1 MNTEKDKI
9 INEAVEKL
17 HNNPLKFVPYRR
29 PSQFNRLRN
38 YNSKI
43 IKKEKGS
50 NSIVSLQE
58 NIMNPKNGVIPHA
71 LSKSWKKKLKQ
82 LSNKK
87 IRQKINKELRGH

>member
-50 NSIVSLQE
+50 NSIVSL
-58 NIMNPKNGVIPHA
+58 
-71 LSKSWKKKLKQ
+71 
-82 LSNKK
+82 
-87 IRQKINKELRGH
+87 